1 MTEMESEQAPTSD
14 ESWYCPECGRRYP
27 GPGTCAVQHPPTQL
41 REVATD
47 STLTEEPTTEEPTS
61 EEPTTEEPTASTPI
75 NTTAEAAPPTASQQA
90 QSLVA
95 AIKSHADDL
104 ATLLAGL

>member
-1 MTEMESEQAPTSD
+1 MTETESEQVPTSD
-14 ESWYCPECGRRYP
+14 ESWYCPECGRRYG

-47 STLTEEPTTEEPTS
+47 
-61 EEPTTEEPTASTPI
+61 TAPVE
-75 NTTAEAAPPTASQQA
+75 EAAPVKEATPVEEAPTEEAPVEEAAPAEVTPTASQQA